1 MRNSRNDA
9 VTIRALLSVLLL
21 FFAVDAAHAAN
32 ELPPAGQ
39 PLRLGVPQRLTPLQ
53 QPDAQSPDAASPD
66 ARPGAGPVKPT
77 GISGDQG
84 PIEVAPLAPIDPDW
98 AGPLTPDQ
106 GGFPLAMWQG
116 TPQALVVAVVPRLA
130 VTNSPVLQGLTK
142 RLLLSNAIAPGPRP
156 AAGQS
161 AEQADLVELR
171 IERLIAAGQVE
182 AANAVLALVPNR
194 GDGEAL
200 ERRRVELAF
209 LSNDAKAACARVGDD
224 VRRFQSAWWS
234 RALIACQALTGDQAG
249 AGLGLDLLREQKA
262 PKDDAFDALVQI
274 VGGRKVKLERLPDPS
289 PLHLALLA
297 AGKQPLPADALAGA
311 SPAVLR
317 AWAGA
322 EGAPLPQ
329 RLAAAERAAAFG
341 AFPLDQLRV
350 LYEKVET
357 TPEDRA
363 NALTRAASEKGARGH
378 ALLYVAARAQ
388 PLGTARA
395 ETLQAML
402 AQGRKDGDIVL
413 VARTIEPLVLELKP
427 GGDLA
432 WFAGDAA
439 RVLLLGGRAAEARS
453 WVAIAE
459 PAAARALFPLA
470 RLAFGRDRPWDEKQL
485 DEALDA
491 VAKADGDSGP
501 RQAATALALLSAFDE
516 AVGPAQWA
524 PLFARL
530 PLASLDLP
538 GAPIWFDLPRA
549 AADHRVGE
557 SVLLALVTAGEGAK
571 LTAQP
576 TRLARAVEGL
586 RGAGLDGEARSLAV
600 EAMLAA
606 GF

>member
-9 VTIRALLSVLLL
+9 VTIRALLAALLL
-21 FFAVDAAHAAN
+21 FFAVDAARAAS
-32 ELPPAGQ
+32 ELPPAGP
-39 PLRLGVPQRLTPLQ
+39 PLRLGVPQRLTPQ
-53 QPDAQSPDAASPD
+53 PQPDAQPPNAGSNI
-66 ARPGAGPVKPT
+66 GPVKPA
-77 GISGDQG
+77 GSSADQG
-84 PIEVAPLAPIDPDW
+84 PIEMAPLAPIDPDW
-98 AGPLTPDQ
+98 AGSLTPDQ
-106 GGFPLAMWQG
+106 GGFPVSMWQG
-116 TPQALVVAVVPRLA
+116 TPRALVVAVVPRLM

-142 RLLLSNAIAPGPRP
+142 RLLLSNATAPGPHQP
-156 AAGQS
+156 AGQS
-161 AEQADLVELR
+161 ADQVDLVDMR

-182 AANAVLALVPNR
+182 AANAVLALVPTR
-194 GDGEAL
+194 GNGEPL

-209 LSNDAKAACARVGDD
+209 LANDAKAACAHVGDD
-224 VRRFQSAWWS
+224 VRRFQSPWWS
-234 RALIACQALTGDQAG
+234 RALIACQALTGDQAA

-262 PKDDAFDALVQI
+262 PKDDAFDALVQTI
-274 VGGRKVKLERLPDPS
+274 GGRKVKLERLSDPS
-289 PLHLALLA
+289 PFHLALLA
-297 AGKQPLPADALAGA
+297 ASKQPLPADAFAGA

-322 EGAPLPQ
+322 EGAPLSQ

-341 AFPLDQLRV
+341 AFPLDQLRA
-350 LYEKVET
+350 LYEKLET

-363 NALTRAASEKGARGH
+363 NALSRAASEKGARGH

-402 AQGRKDGDIVL
+402 AQGRKDGDLVL
-413 VARTIEPLVLELKP
+413 VARIIEPLVLELKP
-427 GGDLA
+427 AGDLA

-453 WVAIAE
+453 WLAIAE
-459 PAAARALFPLA
+459 PAAARSLFPLA
-470 RLAFGRDRPWDEKQL
+470 RLAFGHDRPWDEKQL
-485 DEALDA
+485 DEALDE
-491 VAKADGDSGP
+491 VVKADADAGP

-516 AVGPAQWA
+516 AVGAAQWA

-549 AADHRVGE
+549 AAGHRVGE
-557 SVLLALVTAGEGAK
+557 TVLLALVTAGDGNK